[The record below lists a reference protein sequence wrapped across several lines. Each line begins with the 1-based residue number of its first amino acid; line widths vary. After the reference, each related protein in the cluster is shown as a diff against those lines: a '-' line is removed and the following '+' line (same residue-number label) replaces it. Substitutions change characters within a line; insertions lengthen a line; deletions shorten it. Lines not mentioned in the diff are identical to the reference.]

1 MSDLESDFDSKRGT
15 LNSFGE
21 RLRERRDFLGMTQGD
36 IVKKSGISLASIQ
49 SYERGNIPKG
59 DYLLILSDL
68 LDCSI
73 DWLLKG
79 TEARESASP
88 AAQPEP
94 QAAPASTPQPEE
106 DFKMSDMITK
116 TVEVLESDTIY
127 RTALASNI
135 NAFHQAVRSERLL
148 AQLVVRMEAMEAK
161 LDRMA
166 EIEARMTEL
175 EKENAEL
182 KRRLERQDE
191 NTAKA
196 VGADG

>member
-1 MSDLESDFDSKRGT
+1 MSDLGSGLDGKRRT
-15 LNSFGE
+15 QDAFGE
-21 RLRERRDFLGMTQGD
+21 RLKARRDLLGLTQD
-36 IVKKSGISLASIQ
+36 YLAQKTGISRAAIQ
-49 SYERGNIPKG
+49 AYESGKIPKG

-79 TEARESASP
+79 TEARESAPSV
-88 AAQPEP
+88 AQPEP
-94 QAAPASTPQPEE
+94 QAAPAPAPQPED
-106 DFKMSDMITK
+106 DFKMTEMVTM
-116 TVEVLESDTIY
+116 TVEVLESETIY

-135 NAFHQAVRSERLL
+135 RAFHQAVRSERTLARLEERMGLL
-148 AQLVVRMEAMEAK
+148 EQGVE
-161 LDRMA
+161 
-166 EIEARMTEL
+166 EL
-175 EKENAEL
+175 RRENAEL